1 MWQGSGSDAA
11 DLSALDTVTSWP
23 APSSRTAALA
33 CHERLAWLY
42 RAMPE
47 ADFMAVDAASQDAA
61 RRAVHELNNLAGEAL
76 AEWTETAGVTG
87 LRLTPRGRRL
97 CVALLTLRVEH
108 ERLLN
113 RFGEAFA
120 EDIRLLDRVA
130 VRTSARN
137 QFAARVVSTPQGT
150 LREEIL
156 LELAGRRLIKV
167 AITHE
172 SVLALGL
179 RPGLEVVALV
189 KASSVDLRIGGG
201 GKIAGDPNRLTGT
214 IAHVV
219 RDRHTA
225 EVAVDLG
232 AGLTGVALIH
242 GPAAATA
249 RTGQRATLSFPSD
262 TIIIGR
268 VA

>member
-1 MWQGSGSDAA
+1 MWDGNGNDAPGFPSQDPA
-11 DLSALDTVTSWP
+11 DW
-23 APSSRTAALA
+23 SSRTAALA
-33 CHERLAWLY
+33 CHERLVWLF
-42 RAMPE
+42 RATSATDVMVVQ
-47 ADFMAVDAASQDAA
+47 AGSRDAA
-61 RRAVHELNNLAGEAL
+61 RRAVHELNNLSGEAL
-76 AEWTETAGVTG
+76 AEWTESTGVTG
-87 LRLTPRGRRL
+87 IRLTPRGRRL

-120 EDIRLLDRVA
+120 DDIRLLDRVA

-137 QFAARVVSTPQGT
+137 QFLARVVSRPKGT

-156 LELAGRRLIKV
+156 LELAGRRFIKV

-179 RPGLEVVALV
+179 KPGLEVVALV
-189 KASSVDLRIGGG
+189 KASSVDLCFGGGGRIGG
-201 GKIAGDPNRLTGT
+201 DQNRLTGS

-219 RDRHTA
+219 SAGNTA

-232 AGLTGVALIH
+232 SGLTGIALIE
-242 GPAAATA
+242 GPAAARA
-249 RTGQRATLSFPSD
+249 KVGQRATLSFPSD
-262 TIIIGR
+262 CVIIGR

>member
-1 MWQGSGSDAA
+1 MVVEAA
-11 DLSALDTVTSWP
+11 Q
-23 APSSRTAALA
+23 R
-33 CHERLAWLY
+33 
-42 RAMPE
+42 
-47 ADFMAVDAASQDAA
+47 DAA
-61 RRAVHELNNLAGEAL
+61 RRAVHELNNLSGEAL
-76 AEWTETAGVTG
+76 AEWIESAGVAG
-87 LRLTPRGRRL
+87 IRLTARGRRL
-97 CVALLTLRVEH
+97 CVALLTLRIEH

-137 QFAARVVSTPQGT
+137 QFVARVVSRPKGM

-189 KASSVDLRIGGG
+189 KASSVDLCVGGGGRIGG
-201 GKIAGDPNRLTGT
+201 DQNRLTGA

-219 RDRHTA
+219 RDGNTV

-232 AGLTGVALIH
+232 SGLTGVALVK
-242 GPAAATA
+242 GPAAA
-249 RTGQRATLSFPSD
+249 RVKTGQRATLSFRSD